1 MKKISD
7 IEFFKKRS
15 VRIWAAVAAILI
27 FLVGTGLL
35 VWVLSEEMFTANP
48 RFTLRH
54 LRVRSHDHGFWKGK
68 KELVCEILRIREGG
82 TNLFAV
88 NPGELRRRLLARE
101 PSIQSV
107 RIIRELPDTMYVEI
121 VERMP
126 VAMVN
131 SPRSRLVVDSN
142 TILME
147 KDRCMDI
154 ASTLP
159 IILGLPNV
167 SSYPPGSA
175 IGKFEAAVNLVR
187 LNKTSYYPDLR
198 IGAINVSE
206 KGQLI
211 CAVYYKD
218 DKNIFR
224 VVMPD
229 RQLSKNL
236 QVLVSVLEEIQKT
249 GNPRRNINLL
259 FRNQVIITGEDRKP
273 AQTPAPQTR
282 KKRK

>member
-35 VWVLSEEMFTANP
+35 VWVISEEMFTANP

-54 LRVRSHDHGFWKGK
+54 LRVRSHDQGFWKGK

-82 TNLFAV
+82 TNLFAL

-107 RIIRELPDTMYVEI
+107 RIIRDLPDTLYVEI

-131 SPRSRLVVDSN
+131 GPKSRLVVDAN

-154 ASTLP
+154 VSTLP

-175 IGKFEAAVNLVR
+175 IRKFEAAVNLVR

-218 DKNIFR
+218 DKDHFR

-229 RQLSKNL
+229 QHLSKNL
-236 QVLVSVLEEIQKT
+236 QVLVSVLEELHKT

-259 FRNQVIITGEDRKP
+259 FNNQVIITGEERKP
-273 AQTPAPQTR
+273 AQSAPHPR

>member
-27 FLVGTGLL
+27 FLTGTGLL
-35 VWVLSEEMFTANP
+35 VWVLSEELFTANP
-48 RFTLRH
+48 RFKLRH
-54 LRVRSHDHGFWKGK
+54 LRVKSHDHGFWKGK
-68 KELVCEILRIREGG
+68 KDLVCEILRIREGE
-82 TNLFAV
+82 TNLFTL
-88 NPGELRRRLLARE
+88 NPGELRKRLLTRE

-107 RIIRELPDTMYVEI
+107 RIIRELPDTLYVEI
-121 VERMP
+121 AERIP
-126 VAMVN
+126 VAMVDG
-131 SPRSRLVVDSN
+131 PRSRLVIDSN

-175 IGKFEAAVNLVR
+175 VRKFEAAVNLVR
-187 LNKTSYYPDLR
+187 LTKTTYPDLR
-198 IGAINVSE
+198 IGAVNVSE

-211 CAVYYKD
+211 CAVFYKE
-218 DKNIFR
+218 DKHFFR

-229 RQLSKNL
+229 HQLSKNL
-236 QVLVSVLEEIQKT
+236 QVLVSVLEEIHKT

-273 AQTPAPQTR
+273 AQTAPAAR

>member
-35 VWVLSEEMFTANP
+35 FWVLSEEMFTANP
-48 RFTLRH
+48 RFKLRH
-54 LRVRSHDHGFWKGK
+54 LRVKSHDQGFWKGK

-88 NPGELRRRLLARE
+88 NPGELRQRLLARE

-121 VERMP
+121 VERIP

-131 SPRSRLVVDSN
+131 SPQSRLVVDSN

-211 CAVYYKD
+211 CAVYYKN
-218 DKNIFR
+218 DKNVFR

-236 QVLVSVLEEIQKT
+236 QVLVSVLEEMHKT

-273 AQTPAPQTR
+273 APVAHQTR

>member
-1 MKKISD
+1 MKKLSD

-15 VRIWAAVAAILI
+15 VRIWAAVVAILI

-35 VWVLSEEMFTANP
+35 VLVLSAEMFTANP
-48 RFTLRH
+48 RFTLRN
-54 LRVRSHDHGFWKGK
+54 LRVKSHDHGFWRGK
-68 KELVCEILRIREGG
+68 KDLVCEILRIREGE
-82 TNLFAV
+82 TNLFAL

-101 PSIQSV
+101 QSIQAV

-121 VERMP
+121 VERIP

-175 IGKFEAAVNLVR
+175 IRKFEAAVNLIR
-187 LNKTSYYPDLR
+187 LTKTSYYPDLR

-206 KGQLI
+206 KEQLI

-218 DKNIFR
+218 DKNVFR

-229 RQLSKNL
+229 RQISKSL
-236 QVLVSVLEEIQKT
+236 QVLVSVLEDIHKT
-249 GNPRRNINLL
+249 GNTRRNINLL

-273 AQTPAPQTR
+273 AQPAPHSR